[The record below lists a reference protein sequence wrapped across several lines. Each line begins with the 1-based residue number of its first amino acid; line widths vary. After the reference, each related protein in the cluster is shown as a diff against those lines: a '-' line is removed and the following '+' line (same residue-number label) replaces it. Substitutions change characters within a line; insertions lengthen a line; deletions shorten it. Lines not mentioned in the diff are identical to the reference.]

1 MNKRILLTLAASMAA
16 SLTLSTAA
24 QAQGAWP
31 SKPIRIVVPFAAG
44 SFTDTAARVVGQEL
58 STQLGQ
64 PVLIENRGGGGST
77 VGTDLVAKAAADGY
91 TLLVTD
97 NSFAVSS
104 GLYAKLPYNPAKD
117 LMQVSLLADAP
128 AVMVAR
134 PGLPQK
140 TLREVMQEARK
151 APRKFTF
158 GSGGQGSSAHLAMEQ
173 LLAQNN
179 VQMTHIPFRGI
190 AAAMV
195 DVMADRVDVAIGSV
209 GSTSAQLK
217 DGRLHGLAISGDARH
232 PLLPAVPTFAEAGFA
247 NYRMMYWFGM
257 MAPGGTPAAVV
268 ERLQQEVARAVTT
281 AKVREVFSAAGVRP
295 TANTPAA
302 FASLVREETALW
314 TELIKRSDIKP
325 E

>member
-1 MNKRILLTLAASMAA
+1 MTQRILLSLAAGLA
-16 SLTLSTAA
+16 LSAAA
-24 QAQGAWP
+24 QAQTWP
-31 SKPIRIVVPFAAG
+31 AKAIRIVVPFAAG

-64 PVLIENRGGGGST
+64 PVLVENRGGGGST
-77 VGTDLVAKAAADGY
+77 VGTDLVAKAPADGY

-117 LMQVSLLADAP
+117 LAQVSLLADAP

-140 TLREVMQEARK
+140 TLRDVMQEARK
-151 APRKFTF
+151 APRKLNF

-173 LLAQNN
+173 LLTQNN
-179 VQMTHIPFRGI
+179 VQMTHVPFRGI

-195 DVMADRVDVAIGSV
+195 EVMADRVDVAIGSV

-217 DGRLHGLAISGDARH
+217 DGRLIGLAISGEARH
-232 PLLPAVPTFAEAGFA
+232 PLLPAVPTFAEAGFPS
-247 NYRMMYWFGM
+247 YKMMYWFGM

-268 ERLQQEVARAVTT
+268 ERLQQEVARAVTMP
-281 AKVREVFSAAGVRP
+281 KVREVFQAAGVRP

-302 FASLVREETALW
+302 FTSLVREETALW
-314 TELIKRSDIKP
+314 TELIKRTDIKP